1 MSKRPVGRCMLC
13 KVRALLMPSKQ
24 RKQKIKELP
33 EGAPM
38 SAFPIFP
45 RCHPPLPQWAKP
57 VRRAVCLEEAMAPP
71 SKRLPVGT
79 DSTKIQPTSIAILRK
94 PPPKPSTKAH
104 HPNVATTPLKKRLA
118 DVAVFAIF
126 RQMAALI
133 LQTQT
138 NKTYEQQKST
148 IYKKSGFGKH
158 SKPRHYRQYCNYFS
172 TV

>member
-38 SAFPIFP
+38 SAFPISP
-45 RCHPPLPQWAKP
+45 AAIRHYRYRPQWAKP
-57 VRRAVCLEEAMAPP
+57 VRRAVYLEEAMAPP

-104 HPNVATTPLKKRLA
+104 HPNSSTTPLKNISRKWR
-118 DVAVFAIF
+118 FSQF
-126 RQMAALI
+126 
-133 LQTQT
+133 
-138 NKTYEQQKST
+138 
-148 IYKKSGFGKH
+148 FGKWLL
-158 SKPRHYRQYCNYFS
+158 
-172 TV
+172 

>member
-1 MSKRPVGRCMLC
+1 
-13 KVRALLMPSKQ
+13 MPSKQ
-24 RKQKIKELP
+24 IKQKIKELP
-33 EGAPM
+33 EGAPL
-38 SAFPIFP
+38 SAFPISP
-45 RCHPPLPQWAKP
+45 AAIHHYRYRPQWGKP
-57 VRRAVCLEEAMAPP
+57 VRRAVCLEESMAPP

-104 HPNVATTPLKKRLA
+104 HPNVATTPLKKHFA

-158 SKPRHYRQYCNYFS
+158 SKPRYYRQYCNYFS

>member
-1 MSKRPVGRCMLC
+1 MSKRHVGRCMLC

-33 EGAPM
+33 EGAQM

-45 RCHPPLPQWAKP
+45 RCYPPLPQWGKP

-71 SKRLPVGT
+71 SKRLPVST

-94 PPPKPSTKAH
+94 PPSMPSTKAH
-104 HPNVATTPLKKRLA
+104 HPNSATTPLKKRFA

-126 RQMAALI
+126 RQIAALI

-138 NKTYEQQKST
+138 NKTYEQKST